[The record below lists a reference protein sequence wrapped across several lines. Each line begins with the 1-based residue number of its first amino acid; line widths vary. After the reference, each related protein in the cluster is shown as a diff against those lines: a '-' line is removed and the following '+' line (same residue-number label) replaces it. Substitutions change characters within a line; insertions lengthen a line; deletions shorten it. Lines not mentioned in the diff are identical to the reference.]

1 LPGIAAKQ
9 CRKLAKGEGKAITME
24 ILITGGNGF
33 LGRHLVMALRERGD
47 NVRVLALPA
56 EDTSWLQSNGVPV
69 LRGDIRNPDALTAP
83 MRGVDGVFHLAAMIG
98 AWRPM
103 QDYYAV
109 NVTGTENVCRAALAS
124 GVRRIVHISSAM
136 VYNMAIGRP
145 VTEDDSLAPLDEPYC
160 MTKAQGDRIVQ
171 RMIAE
176 DRLPAVIIRPGTLFG
191 PGDHLNFGRLADRVH
206 ARKAIIIGSGR
217 NAVPFVYVTDMV
229 QGLLMAM
236 DHERAVGQAYNIGG
250 DQLLSQRALLALI
263 AQELGVAPPR
273 IHVPYR
279 MLYAAAY
286 AAERMAAFGGS
297 RIPPFVTR
305 HGVKLYG
312 ANNQLSIEKARRELG
327 YVPQVP
333 LREGVRAATAW
344 YAHQD
349 SRAPENVPNV
359 ATGR

>member
-1 LPGIAAKQ
+1 
-9 CRKLAKGEGKAITME
+9 ME

-33 LGRHLVMALRERGD
+33 LGRNLILALRERGD

-56 EDTSWLQSNGVPV
+56 EDASWLEKYDVPV
-69 LRGDIRNPDALTAP
+69 FRGDIRNPDELTAP

-145 VTEDDSLAPLDEPYC
+145 VTEDDPLAPLDEPYC
-160 MTKAQGDRIVQ
+160 LTKAQGDRIVQ

-191 PGDHLNFGRLADRVH
+191 PGDHLNFGRLADRVR
-206 ARKAIIIGSGR
+206 ARKAIIIGSGH
-217 NAVPFVYVTDMV
+217 NAVPFVYVADMV
-229 QGLLMAM
+229 QGLLLAM
-236 DHERAVGQAYNIGG
+236 DHEGAVGQAYNIGS
-250 DQLLSQRALLALI
+250 DQLLSQRALYASI
-263 AQELGVAPPR
+263 AQEIGVAPPR
-273 IHVPYR
+273 IHVPYH

-286 AAERMAAFGGS
+286 AAERIAAFSGS

-312 ANNQLSIEKARRELG
+312 ADNRLSIERARRELG
-327 YVPQVP
+327 YTPQVP
-333 LREGVRAATAW
+333 LREGLQAATAW
-344 YAHQD
+344 YMHQEPM
-349 SRAPENVPNV
+349 APENLPTV
-359 ATGR
+359 APGR